1 MSKETTMNRGVRLSH
16 QRLILK
22 QLKWPKN
29 SPPLVMF
36 GLNIAVL
43 SFLKVFWADNC
54 SFSRLITKY
63 AIVLQFTTALLSTS
77 CDNVLLQFTS
87 AWLLQFSTTVIT
99 FYDRYYNFRHY
110 YNPRLPSLHGH
121 GIISFPPQC
130 EKSSRGLL
138 VNGLPRRR
146 S

>member
-1 MSKETTMNRGVRLSH
+1 
-16 QRLILK
+16 
-22 QLKWPKN
+22 
-29 SPPLVMF
+29 MF

-63 AIVLQFTTALLSTS
+63 TIVLQFTTVLLSTS
-77 CDNVLLQFTS
+77 CDNSVITIYVSLVI
-87 AWLLQFSTTVIT
+87 QFSTTVIT
-99 FYDRYYNFRHY
+99 FYDRYHNLRHY
-110 YNPRLPSLHGH
+110 YNPRLPSPHEH

-130 EKSSRGLL
+130 EKSSRGVL